1 MIRKES
7 RQLRESKGEIRMKT
21 VVGLLRKAV
30 RVYSKS
36 NLILRIVIAMAI
48 GAGLGLLVP
57 GAGWLKIPGTMFVSA
72 LKAVAPV
79 LVFVLVVSSLANGNK
94 GFDRRFG
101 FVIAEYLL
109 STFIAAFVA
118 VVFCSLFPVTMQLR
132 EAAEGTVA
140 PPSGIGE
147 VVEKLLLDIFANP
160 VASVSTGNF
169 ISILFWA
176 IVIGILMNRMS
187 SDGTRQ
193 LFTDLSAILSR
204 IIQGII
210 NLAPFGI
217 LGLVFDSIAS
227 GGLAV
232 YADYGKLIL
241 LLAGTMATVA
251 LVINPLIVFLILR
264 RNPYPLV
271 LRCIRES
278 GITAFF
284 MRSSAANIP
293 VNMRLCERLG
303 LEKDVY
309 SISIPLGS
317 TINMDGAAVVIT
329 IMTLTAVR
337 TLGISFDI
345 PSAVF
350 LSLLSTIAACGA
362 SGVAGGSLLLIP
374 MACSLFGIPMD
385 VSMQV
390 VGVGFIISV
399 IQDSMETALNSSGD
413 VIFTAT
419 AEYRDWQKKG
429 KSLPTFLGGKTK
441 VDI

>member
-1 MIRKES
+1 
-7 RQLRESKGEIRMKT
+7 MKT
-21 VVGLLRKAV
+21 VSAILRKAV
-30 RVYSKS
+30 RGYSKT
-36 NLILRIVIAMAI
+36 NLILRIVIAMVI
-48 GAGLGLLVP
+48 GAGLGLLIP
-57 GAGWLKIPGTMFVSA
+57 GAEWLKIPGTLFVSA

-79 LVFVLVVSSLANGNK
+79 LVFVLVISSLANGNK

-101 FVIAEYLL
+101 FVIAEYLI
-109 STFIAAFVA
+109 STFIAAIVA
-118 VVFCSLFPVTMQLR
+118 VLFCYLFPVTMQLTQAGE
-132 EAAEGTVA
+132 EAGA

-147 VVEKLLLDIFANP
+147 ILESLLLSVFSNP
-160 VASVSTGNF
+160 VSAIAGGNYV
-169 ISILFWA
+169 SILFWA
-176 IVIGILMNRMS
+176 VIIGILMNRLS
-187 SDGTRQ
+187 SDGTKL
-193 LFTDLSAILSR
+193 LFTDLSDILSR
-204 IIQGII
+204 IIKGII

-241 LLAGTMATVA
+241 LLVGTMATVA
-251 LVINPLIVFLILR
+251 LIVNPLIVFLILH
-264 RNPYPLV
+264 RNPYPLI

-284 MRSSAANIP
+284 TRSSAANIP

-329 IMTLTAVR
+329 VMTLTAVR
-337 TLGISFDI
+337 TLGIPIDF
-345 PSAVF
+345 PSAVI
-350 LSLLSTIAACGA
+350 LSLLSTIAACGT

-374 MACSLFGIPMD
+374 MACSLFGIPVD

-413 VIFTAT
+413 VIFTAA
-419 AEYRDWQKKG
+419 AEYREWQKAG
-429 KSLPTFLGGKTK
+429 KSLPTFLGGDKK